1 MTDGWFER
9 NMFSELAVLLPIV
22 AMIVFGTLYATTYP
36 VLATISIAVAMQQ
49 AGWLGHDM
57 THAKDSY
64 YCDTMLGF
72 TSGFINGFNRE
83 WWSAKHNTH
92 HVMTNHVGVDPDID
106 LMPASASFHNLSL
119 GLARQVPCLCRPTSC
134 SGDLNNVAVIFAVIS
149 SLFVAA
155 NGVRNYNEAWRVQL
169 TSV

>member
-106 LMPASASFHNLSL
+106 LMPASAYFHNCCARVGSADALP
-119 GLARQVPCLCRPTSC
+119 LATLLRVPEITDERAIVSP
-134 SGDLNNVAVIFAVIS
+134 
-149 SLFVAA
+149 
-155 NGVRNYNEAWRVQL
+155 
-169 TSV
+169 